1 MNESEFEN
9 KDMNKYEVSLFIQF
23 SDSGAVCFVSLEV
36 PEKTSPALRFNWLE
50 SPPWALLPGVV
61 TVPPETS
68 MSTTMSSDSLALAP
82 LLLGSAWLPGAGL
95 GVEPIWSSDS
105 TKNNERIFP

>member
-1 MNESEFEN
+1 MNESEIEN
-9 KDMNKYEVSLFIQF
+9 KDTNKYEVSLFIQF

-61 TVPPETS
+61 MLPPETS
-68 MSTTMSSDSLALAP
+68 MSTTMSSDS
-82 LLLGSAWLPGAGL
+82 GAGL

-105 TKNNERIFP
+105 TKNIERIFP